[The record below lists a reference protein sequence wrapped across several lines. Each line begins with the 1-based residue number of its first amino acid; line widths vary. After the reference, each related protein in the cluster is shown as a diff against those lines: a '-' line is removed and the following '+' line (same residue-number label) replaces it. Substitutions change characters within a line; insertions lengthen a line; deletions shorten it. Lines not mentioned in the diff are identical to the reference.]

1 MENVH
6 ILVLLFVAYTL
17 FLSEKEAI
25 LWLRGKKETL
35 DKEMLRKYHRR
46 MWVGLL
52 LMMVTGFILFW
63 SDRDILPSIP
73 AFQLKMFFVFC
84 LLINAFALGKLMP
97 IAAIRS
103 YKSLSVKEK
112 TPLMISGGI
121 SFACWLGAFI
131 CAFFLL

>member
-17 FLSEKEAI
+17 FLSEREAL

-35 DKEMLRKYHRR
+35 DKEKLKKYHHR
-46 MWVGLL
+46 MWAGLL
-52 LMMVTGFILFW
+52 LMIATGATLFW
-63 SDRDILPSIP
+63 EDRDILPSIP

-84 LLINAFALGKLMP
+84 LLTNAFAIGKLMP

-112 TPLMISGGI
+112 MPLMISGGI

>member
-17 FLSEKEAI
+17 FLSEREAV

-35 DKEMLRKYHRR
+35 DKEMLQKYHHR
-46 MWVGLL
+46 MWAGLL
-52 LMMVTGFILFW
+52 LMIATGLTLFW
-63 SDRDILPSIP
+63 PDRDILPSIP

-84 LLINAFALGKLMP
+84 LLLNAFALGKLMP
-97 IAAIRS
+97 IATARS
-103 YKSLSVKEK
+103 YKSLSRKEK
-112 TPLMISGGI
+112 MPLMVSGGV
-121 SFACWLGAFI
+121 SFVCWFGAFT